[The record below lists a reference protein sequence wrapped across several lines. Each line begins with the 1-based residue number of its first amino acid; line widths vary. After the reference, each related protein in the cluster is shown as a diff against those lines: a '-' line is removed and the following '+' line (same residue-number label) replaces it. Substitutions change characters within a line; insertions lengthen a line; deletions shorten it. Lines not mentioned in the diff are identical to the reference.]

1 MPEDITK
8 KNVVH
13 FYQGEKMAD
22 PEVTMNEEAEDREK
36 TSEDSR
42 EEDATKSTLKAEQE
56 KQKPIEEMTKQELL
70 ERVKDAE
77 QQAQENYDRYMRAYA
92 EMDNVKKRA
101 AKERE
106 ELAKFANESLIKEL
120 LPVVDSLDKALD
132 HGKEGANLTE
142 IIKGIEMTR
151 KGLMDTLKKAG
162 LTEVEAVGKPFDPH
176 FHEAISKQP
185 DDTLPANHVI
195 MEMQKGYLLNG
206 RLIRPSV
213 VVISQGD
220 DNIRDEKEEHA

>member
-1 MPEDITK
+1 MVLHSCHD
-8 KNVVH
+8 
-13 FYQGEKMAD
+13 EKMAD
-22 PEVTMNEEAEDREK
+22 AEVNMSEEAEDREK
-36 TSEDSR
+36 TSEESR
-42 EEDATKSTLKAEQE
+42 EEDFKQSILKTEPE
-56 KQKPIEEMTKQELL
+56 KEKPIEEMTKQELL

-77 QQAQENYDRYMRAYA
+77 QKSQENYDRYMRAYA
-92 EMDNVKKRA
+92 EMDNVKKRG

-120 LPVVDSLDKALD
+120 LPVIDSLDKALD

-162 LTEVEAVGKPFDPH
+162 LMEVEALGKPFDPH
-176 FHEAISKQP
+176 YHEAISKQP
-185 DDTLPANHVI
+185 DETLPPNHVI
-195 MEMQKGYLLNG
+195 MEMQKGYVLNG

-220 DNIRDEKEEHA
+220 DKTRAEKEDHA